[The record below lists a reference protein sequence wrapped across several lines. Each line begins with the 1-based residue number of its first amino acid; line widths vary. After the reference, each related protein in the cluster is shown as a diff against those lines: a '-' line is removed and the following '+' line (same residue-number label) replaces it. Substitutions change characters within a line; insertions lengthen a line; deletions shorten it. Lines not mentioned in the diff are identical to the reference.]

1 MGRRINS
8 KQKGKRGELELCQ
21 WLRENW
27 GALARRS
34 QQYKGTADSADV
46 DFPEMPLHFEC
57 KRTESLSVY
66 KALDQAAAD
75 CGDKLPVV
83 AHRRSRRDWVFILN
97 ASDVLRLAD
106 VITKWKDRTDDTD
119 FDSD

>member
-1 MGRRINS
+1 MGNINS
-8 KQKGKRGELELCQ
+8 KKKGKRGELELCQ

-27 GALARRS
+27 GVLASRS
-34 QQYKGTADSADV
+34 QQYKGSTDSADL

-66 KALDQAAAD
+66 KAMEQAAAD
-75 CGDKLPVV
+75 CGDKIPVV
-83 AHRRSRRDWVFILN
+83 AHRRSRKDWLFVLN

-106 VITKWKDRTDDTD
+106 VIAKWQSQPSRPE
-119 FDSD
+119 